1 MKRVKRVLALLAAFA
16 LVLAMAVPA
25 WAEEATYTINIKNSV
40 GTYEAYQIFKGDL
53 AGNVLSNIEWG
64 AGVTADGKAAFNGK
78 TAAEVAKTLE
88 GDETAA
94 KAFATEISKY
104 LDKDKVAGVG
114 TDKITGLSAGY
125 YLIKNRSVNP
135 TEAYTDFILQVV
147 KDVDITPKGQ
157 KPTIKK
163 QIKHNESGE
172 WGVVGDNQIG
182 DTVEFRTITT
192 VPNTT
197 GYTKYDYEIHDEMS
211 DGLTSNVKDVSGI
224 TIKIN
229 DNDNK
234 ELESSYYTVTVD
246 SEKPNKFFVKVD
258 ILQAIKDGKIAE
270 GNELYTYYTGVLNKD
285 AKVYDEG
292 NQQNGACLLYSTNPH
307 NEADLSKSPAVRVY
321 DWTFK
326 MNVQKVDGADKEKKL
341 KDAKFVLSKSG
352 TVELGTISEDGTPAE
367 TGNLIKLVYDS
378 ANKTYR
384 VATASDA
391 NTAENTTYVM
401 TAGDITI
408 KGLDDAV
415 EYYLY
420 ETKAPAGYNR
430 LTEPVKFKINATYNE
445 TGERYTAVSTTVGE
459 APAVTGLTVSV
470 ENNAGTTLPST
481 GGMGTTVFYVVGGG
495 LMAVAVVLLVTK
507 KRMENKR

>member
-1 MKRVKRVLALLAAFA
+1 MLALLAAFA

-25 WAEEATYTINIKNSV
+25 FADGATYKITIKNSV

-53 AGNVLSNIEWG
+53 KDKVLSNIEWG
-64 AGVTADGKAAFNGK
+64 AGVTADGKAAFDGK

-88 GDETAA
+88 GNETAA
-94 KAFATEISKY
+94 KTFATKISGY
-104 LDKDKVAGVG
+104 LGTVAGEG
-114 TDKITGLSAGY
+114 TNEITGLSAGY
-125 YLIKNRSVNP
+125 YLIKNKTVNEG
-135 TEAYTDFILQVV
+135 EAYTDFILEVV
-147 KDVDITPKGQ
+147 KDVEITPKGQ
-157 KPTIKK
+157 KPTLDK

-197 GYTKYDYEIHDEMS
+197 GYTNYDYTIYDEMS
-211 DGLTSNVKDVSGI
+211 TGLTSNVKDASGI
-224 TIKIN
+224 KIKIN
-229 DNDNK
+229 DGE
-234 ELESSYYTVTVD
+234 ELDSSYYTVTVD
-246 SEKPNKFFVKVD
+246 SANANKFSVTVN
-258 ILQAIKDGKIAE
+258 ILKAITDDKIEA
-270 GNELYTYYTGVLNKD
+270 GNNLYTYYTGVLNKD

-292 NQQNGACLLYSTNPH
+292 KQQNTAYLQYSNNPH
-307 NEADLSKSPAVRVY
+307 DNTTKGETPHVTVY

-326 MNVQKVDGADKEKKL
+326 MNVQKIDGADKEKEL
-341 KDAKFVLSKSG
+341 SGAKFVLSKNG
-352 TVELGTISEDGTPAE
+352 AVDLGTIDENGTPAKTE
-367 TGNLIKLVYDS
+367 NLIKLVYDS
-378 ANKTYR
+378 TNNTYR
-384 VATASDA
+384 IATASDA
-391 NTAENTTYVM
+391 NTTYVM
-401 TAGDITI
+401 TAGNITI
-408 KGLDDAV
+408 RGLDDAV
-415 EYYLY
+415 DYYLY

-445 TGERYTAVSTTVGE
+445 TGDTYTDVSTKVGE
-459 APAVTGLTVSV
+459 AEAVTGLKVRV

>member
-1 MKRVKRVLALLAAFA
+1 MALLAAFA

-25 WAEEATYTINIKNSV
+25 FADEVKYTINIKNSV

-64 AGVTADGKAAFNGK
+64 TGVTEAGKAAFGRV
-78 TAAEVAKTLE
+78 TAAEVAKTL
-88 GDETAA
+88 DNETAA
-94 KAFATEISKY
+94 KAFATKISGYLDTTAAVEGKTEIS
-104 LDKDKVAGVG
+104 
-114 TDKITGLSAGY
+114 GLSAGY
-125 YLIKNRSVNP
+125 YLIKNKTVNDGS
-135 TEAYTDFILQVV
+135 EAYTDFILQVV
-147 KDVDITPKGQ
+147 KNVEITPKGQ
-157 KPTIKK
+157 KPTLKK
-163 QIKHNESGE
+163 QIKHNDGE

-192 VPNTT
+192 VPITT
-197 GYTKYDYEIHDEMS
+197 GYTEYVYAIYDEMS
-211 DGLTSNVKDVSGI
+211 DGLTSNVKDASGI
-224 TIKIN
+224 TIKI
-229 DNDNK
+229 DDGE
-234 ELESSYYTVTVD
+234 ELGRDYYTVTVD
-246 SEKPNKFFVKVD
+246 SEDANKFSVTVD
-258 ILQAIKDGKIAE
+258 ILKAIKEGKIKE
-270 GNELYTYYTGVLNKD
+270 GDKLYTYYTGVLNKD

-292 NQQNGACLLYSTNPH
+292 NQQNTAFLLYSNNPH
-307 NEADLSKSPAVRVY
+307 DNKSSGKTPDATVY

-326 MNVQKVDGADKEKKL
+326 MNVQKVDGADKEKEL

-352 TVELGTISEDGTPAE
+352 TVNLGTIDENGTPAE
-367 TGNLIKLVYDS
+367 TENLIKLVYDS
-378 ANKTYR
+378 AKKTYR
-384 VATASDA
+384 VATASDK
-391 NTAENTTYVM
+391 NITYVM

-408 KGLDDAV
+408 KGLDDA
-415 EYYLY
+415 ENYYLY

-445 TGERYTAVSTTVGE
+445 TGDHYEAVSTKVGDAE
-459 APAVTGLTVSV
+459 AAVTGLKVSV

>member
-25 WAEEATYTINIKNSV
+25 LADEVKYTITINNSV

-64 AGVTADGKAAFNGK
+64 TGVTEAGKAAFGEM
-78 TAAEVAKTLE
+78 TAAEVAQTL
-88 GDETAA
+88 DNETAA
-94 KAFATEISKY
+94 KAFATKISGY
-104 LDKDKVAGVG
+104 LDTKAAVEG
-114 TDKITGLSAGY
+114 TTEITGLSAGY
-125 YLIKNRSVNP
+125 YLIKNKNKFVNSG
-135 TEAYTDFILQVV
+135 EAYTDFILEVV
-147 KDVDITPKGQ
+147 KNVDITPKGQ
-157 KPTIKK
+157 KPTLEK
-163 QIKHNESGE
+163 QIKHNDGE

-192 VPNTT
+192 VPITT
-197 GYTKYDYEIHDEMS
+197 GYTEYLYAICDEMS
-211 DGLTSNVKDVSGI
+211 AGLTSNVTGASGI

-229 DNDNK
+229 DEA
-234 ELESSYYTVTVD
+234 ELDSSYYTVTVD
-246 SEKPNKFFVKVD
+246 SENANKFSVKVD
-258 ILQAIKDGKIAE
+258 ILKAIKDGKIKE
-270 GNELYTYYTGVLNKD
+270 GDKLYTYYTGVLNKD
-285 AKVYDEG
+285 AQVYDEG
-292 NQQNGACLLYSTNPH
+292 KQQNTAFLQYSNNPH
-307 NEADLSKSPAVRVY
+307 DNTTSGKTPYEIVY

-326 MNVQKVDGADKEKKL
+326 MNVQKIDGADADKQLE
-341 KDAKFVLSKSG
+341 DAKFVLSKSG
-352 TVELGTISEDGTPAE
+352 TVGLGTIDENGTPAK
-367 TGNLIKLVYDS
+367 TDNLIKLVYDS
-378 ANKTYR
+378 ESSTYR
-384 VATASDA
+384 VATANDA
-391 NTAENTTYVM
+391 TTTYVM
-401 TAGDITI
+401 TAGNITI

-415 EYYLY
+415 DYYLY

-445 TGERYTAVSTTVGE
+445 TGDRCTAVSTKVGDK
-459 APAVTGLTVSV
+459 AAVTGLKVSV

>member
-25 WAEEATYTINIKNSV
+25 FADEVKYTITIKNSV

-64 AGVTADGKAAFNGK
+64 TGVKAEEVKAAFGGK
-78 TAAEVAKTLE
+78 TAAEVAKTL
-88 GDETAA
+88 GNETAA

-104 LDKDKVAGVG
+104 LGTAAGKG
-114 TDKITGLSAGY
+114 TDEITGLSAGY
-125 YLIKNRSVNP
+125 YLIKNESVNSN
-135 TEAYTDFILQVV
+135 EAYTDFILQVV
-147 KDVDITPKGQ
+147 NNVDITPKGQ
-157 KPTIKK
+157 KPTLEK
-163 QIKHNESGE
+163 QIKHNDGE

-192 VPNTT
+192 VPITT
-197 GYTKYDYEIHDEMS
+197 GYTEYLYAICDEMS
-211 DGLTSNVKDVSGI
+211 DGLTSNVTATSGI
-224 TIKIN
+224 TIKID

-234 ELESSYYTVTVD
+234 ELDSSYYTVTVD
-246 SEKPNKFFVKVD
+246 SENANKFSVKVD
-258 ILQAIKDGKIAE
+258 ILKAIKDGKIEE
-270 GNELYTYYTGVLNKD
+270 GDKLYTYYTGVLNKD
-285 AKVYDEG
+285 AQVYDEG
-292 NQQNGACLLYSTNPH
+292 KQQNTAFLQYSNNPH
-307 NEADLSKSPAVRVY
+307 DNTTSGKTPYEIVY

-326 MNVQKVDGADKEKKL
+326 MNVQKIDGADADKQLE
-341 KDAKFVLSKSG
+341 DAKFVLSKSG
-352 TVELGTISEDGTPAE
+352 TVDLGTIDENGTPAK
-367 TGNLIKLVYDS
+367 TADLIKLVYDS
-378 ANKTYR
+378 ENKTYR
-384 VATASDA
+384 VATASDI
-391 NTAENTTYVM
+391 NTTYVM
-401 TAGDITI
+401 TAGNITI

-415 EYYLY
+415 DYYLY

-430 LTEPVKFKINATYNE
+430 LTEPVKFKINATYDE
-445 TGERYTAVSTTVGE
+445 TGGRCTAVSTKIGDK
-459 APAVTGLTVSV
+459 AAVTGLKVSV

>member
-1 MKRVKRVLALLAAFA
+1 MALLAALA

-25 WAEEATYTINIKNSV
+25 WAEEATYTITINNSV

-64 AGVTADGKAAFNGK
+64 TGVTAEGKAAFGGK
-78 TAAEVAKTLE
+78 TAADVAKTLE
-88 GDETAA
+88 NNETAA

-104 LDKDKVAGVG
+104 LVDKDKVAGVG
-114 TDKITGLSAGY
+114 TTEISGLSAGY
-125 YLIKNRSVNP
+125 YLIKNRTVNDGS
-135 TEAYTDFILQVV
+135 EAYTDFILRVV
-147 KDVDITPKGQ
+147 KNVEITPKGQ
-157 KPTIKK
+157 KPTLKK
-163 QIKHNESGE
+163 QIKHNESGD

-192 VPNTT
+192 VPITT
-197 GYTKYDYEIHDEMS
+197 GYTEYVYAIHDDMS
-211 DGLTSNVKDVSGI
+211 VGLTSNVKDASGI

-229 DNDNK
+229 DGE
-234 ELESSYYTVTVD
+234 ELGRDYYTVTVD
-246 SEKPNKFFVKVD
+246 STNPNHFFVKVD
-258 ILQAIKDGKIAE
+258 ILKAIKEGKIEE
-270 GNELYTYYTGVLNKD
+270 GEELYTYYSGVLNKD

-292 NQQNGACLLYSTNPH
+292 NQKNTAFLLYSNNPH
-307 NEADLSKSPAVRVY
+307 NNSSSGKTPPATVY

-326 MNVQKVDGADKEKKL
+326 MNVQKVDGANPDNKL
-341 KDAKFVLSKSG
+341 ADAKFVLSKNG
-352 TVELGTISEDGTPAE
+352 TVDLGTINEDGTP
-367 TGNLIKLVYDS
+367 TKTDNLIKLVCDS
-378 ANKTYR
+378 ENKTYR
-384 VATASDA
+384 VATASD
-391 NTAENTTYVM
+391 ENTTYVM

-408 KGLDDAV
+408 KGLDDA

-430 LTEPVKFKINATYNE
+430 LTEPVKFRIYATYNSE
-445 TGERYTAVSTTVGE
+445 GNSCTDVSTKVGDAE
-459 APAVTGLTVSV
+459 AAVTGLKVSV

>member
-25 WAEEATYTINIKNSV
+25 FAEEAKYKITINNSV

-64 AGVTADGKAAFNGK
+64 AGVTADGRAAFDGK
-78 TAAEVAKTLE
+78 TAADVAKTLE
-88 GDETAA
+88 NNETAA
-94 KAFATEISKY
+94 KAFATKISQY
-104 LDKDKVAGVG
+104 LGTVAGEG
-114 TDKITGLSAGY
+114 TNEITGLSAGY
-125 YLIKNRSVNP
+125 YLIKNKSVNGN
-135 TEAYTDFILQVV
+135 EAYTDFILEVV
-147 KDVDITPKGQ
+147 KDVEITPKGQ
-157 KPTIKK
+157 KPTLEK
-163 QIKHNESGE
+163 QIKHNESGQ
-172 WGVVGDNQIG
+172 WGDVGDNQIG

-197 GYTKYDYEIHDEMS
+197 GYTKYDYTIYDEMS
-211 DGLTSNVKDVSGI
+211 TGLTSKVTGASGV

-229 DNDNK
+229 NGV

-246 SEKPNKFFVKVD
+246 SVDANKFSVKVD
-258 ILQAIKDGKIAE
+258 ILKAITDGKIEA
-270 GNELYTYYTGVLNKD
+270 GNSLYTYYTGVLNED

-292 NQQNGACLLYSTNPH
+292 NQKNTAYLQYSNNPH
-307 NEADLSKSPAVRVY
+307 DNTSKSETPKVTVY

-326 MNVQKVDGADKEKKL
+326 MNVQKIDGANHKDL
-341 KDAKFVLSKSG
+341 ADAKFVLSKSG
-352 TVELGTISEDGTPAE
+352 TADLGTIDENGTPAGTE
-367 TGNLIKLVYDS
+367 KLIKLVYDPTDS
-378 ANKTYR
+378 TYR

-391 NTAENTTYVM
+391 KTTYVM

-408 KGLDDAV
+408 KGLDDS
-415 EYYLY
+415 EDYYLY

-430 LTEPVKFKINATYNE
+430 LTEPVKFRISATYTSADSRPNVL
-445 TGERYTAVSTTVGE
+445 TKVGDG
-459 APAVTGLTVSV
+459 AAFTGLKVSV

>member
-25 WAEEATYTINIKNSV
+25 FADEVKYTITIKNSV

-64 AGVTADGKAAFNGK
+64 TGVKAEEVKAAFGGK
-78 TAAEVAKTLE
+78 TAAEVARTLE
-88 GDETAA
+88 DDETAAAA
-94 KAFATEISKY
+94 KAFATKISGY
-104 LDKDKVAGVG
+104 LDTTAAVEG

-125 YLIKNRSVNP
+125 YLIKNKSVNEG
-135 TEAYTDFILQVV
+135 EAYTDFILQVV
-147 KDVDITPKGQ
+147 KDVEITPKGQ
-157 KPTIKK
+157 KPTLDK
-163 QIKHNESGE
+163 QIKHNESGK

-197 GYTKYDYEIHDEMS
+197 GYTKYDYTIFDEMS
-211 DGLTSNVKDVSGI
+211 TGLTSSVTDASGI

-229 DNDNK
+229 DGE
-234 ELESSYYTVTVD
+234 ELDSRYYTVTVD
-246 SEKPNKFFVKVD
+246 STDANKFSVKVD
-258 ILQAIKDGKIAE
+258 ILKAITDGKIEA
-270 GNELYTYYTGVLNKD
+270 GNSLYTYYTGVLNKD

-292 NQQNGACLLYSTNPH
+292 NQKNTAYLQYSNNPH
-307 NEADLSKSPAVRVY
+307 DNTSQSETPKVTVY

-326 MNVQKVDGADKEKKL
+326 MNVQKVDGANADKEL
-341 KDAKFVLSKSG
+341 AGAKFVLSKNG
-352 TVELGTISEDGTPAE
+352 AVDLGAIDENGTPAKTE
-367 TGNLIKLVYDS
+367 NLIKLVYDS
-378 ANKTYR
+378 TDSTYR
-384 VATASDA
+384 VATANDA
-391 NTAENTTYVM
+391 TTTYVM
-401 TAGDITI
+401 TAGNITI
-408 KGLDDAV
+408 KGLDDA
-415 EYYLY
+415 EDYYLY

-430 LTEPVKFKINATYNE
+430 LTEPVKFRINAM
-445 TGERYTAVSTTVGE
+445 YTSADSRPDVLTKVGDKE
-459 APAVTGLTVSV
+459 AASGLKVSV

>member
-1 MKRVKRVLALLAAFA
+1 MKKVKRVLALLAALA

-25 WAEEATYTINIKNSV
+25 FADEVKYKITIKNSV

-64 AGVTADGKAAFNGK
+64 TGVTAEGKAAFGTM
-78 TAAEVAKTLE
+78 TAADVAKTLE
-88 GDETAA
+88 NNETAA
-94 KAFATEISKY
+94 KAFAAKISGY
-104 LDKDKVAGVG
+104 LGTAAGKG
-114 TDKITGLSAGY
+114 TDEITGLSAGY
-125 YLIKNRSVNP
+125 YLIKNESVNP
-135 TEAYTDFILQVV
+135 NEAYTDFILQVV
-147 KDVDITPKGQ
+147 NNVEITPKGQ
-157 KPTIKK
+157 KPTLDK
-163 QIKHNESGE
+163 QIRHNESGN

-211 DGLTSNVKDVSGI
+211 IGLTSKVTATSGI
-224 TIKIN
+224 TIKI
-229 DNDNK
+229 DDGE
-234 ELESSYYTVTVD
+234 ELGRDYYTVTVD
-246 SEKPNKFFVKVD
+246 STNANNFSVKVD
-258 ILQAIKDGKIAE
+258 ILKAIKEGKIEE
-270 GNELYTYYTGVLNKD
+270 GNSLYTYYTGVLNED
-285 AKVYDEG
+285 ANVYDKG
-292 NQQNGACLLYSTNPH
+292 NQQNTAYLQYSNNPH
-307 NEADLSKSPAVRVY
+307 DNTTKGETPHVTVY

-326 MNVQKVDGADKEKKL
+326 MNVQKIDGANHKDL
-341 KDAKFVLSKSG
+341 ADAKFVLSKFG
-352 TVELGTISEDGTPAE
+352 TADLGTIDENGTPAGTE
-367 TGNLIKLVYDS
+367 NLIKLVYDPTDS
-378 ANKTYR
+378 TYR

-391 NTAENTTYVM
+391 KTTYVM

-408 KGLDDAV
+408 KGLDDA
-415 EYYLY
+415 EDYYLY

-430 LTEPVKFKINATYNE
+430 LTEPVKFRINATY
-445 TGERYTAVSTTVGE
+445 TSADSRPDVLTKVGDK
-459 APAVTGLTVSV
+459 AAVTGLKVSV

>member
-1 MKRVKRVLALLAAFA
+1 MKKVKRVLALLAAFA

-25 WAEEATYTINIKNSV
+25 FADEATYKITIKNSV

-53 AGNVLSNIEWG
+53 EKNVLSNIEWG
-64 AGVTADGKAAFNGK
+64 TGVTEAGKAVFGEK

-88 GDETAA
+88 NNETAA
-94 KAFATEISKY
+94 KTFATKISGY
-104 LDKDKVAGVG
+104 LGTVAGEG
-114 TDKITGLSAGY
+114 TNEITGLSAGY
-125 YLIKNRSVNP
+125 YLIKNKTVNEG
-135 TEAYTDFILQVV
+135 EAYTDFILEVV
-147 KDVDITPKGQ
+147 KDVEITPKGQ
-157 KPTIKK
+157 KPTLDK
-163 QIKHNESGE
+163 QIKHNESGK

-197 GYTKYDYEIHDEMS
+197 GYTNYDYTIYDEMS
-211 DGLTSNVKDVSGI
+211 TGLTSNVTGASGV

-229 DNDNK
+229 DGV

-246 SEKPNKFFVKVD
+246 SADANKFSVKVD
-258 ILQAIKDGKIAE
+258 ILKAITDGKIEA
-270 GNELYTYYTGVLNKD
+270 GNSLYTYYTGVLNED

-292 NQQNGACLLYSTNPH
+292 KQQNTAYLQYSNNPH
-307 NEADLSKSPAVRVY
+307 DNTTKGETPHVTVY

-326 MNVQKVDGADKEKKL
+326 MNVQKVDGANHNEL

-352 TVELGTISEDGTPAE
+352 TVDLGTISEDGTPAE
-367 TGNLIKLVYDS
+367 TGNLIKLVYDP
-378 ANKTYR
+378 ADKTYR
-384 VATASDA
+384 VATASD
-391 NTAENTTYVM
+391 ENTTYVM
-401 TAGDITI
+401 TAGNITI
-408 KGLDDAV
+408 KGLDDAWD
-415 EYYLY
+415 YYLY

-430 LTEPVKFKINATYNE
+430 LTEPVKFKINATY
-445 TGERYTAVSTTVGE
+445 TSADSR
-459 APAVTGLTVSV
+459 PAVLTKVGDAAEAATGLKVSV

>member
-25 WAEEATYTINIKNSV
+25 FADEVKYTITIKNSV

-64 AGVTADGKAAFNGK
+64 TGVKAEEVKAAFGGK
-78 TAAEVAKTLE
+78 TAAEVARTLE
-88 GDETAA
+88 DDETAAAA
-94 KAFATEISKY
+94 KAFATKISGY
-104 LDKDKVAGVG
+104 LDTTAAVEG

-125 YLIKNRSVNP
+125 YLIKNKSVNEG
-135 TEAYTDFILQVV
+135 EAYTDFILQVV
-147 KDVDITPKGQ
+147 KDVEITPKGQ
-157 KPTIKK
+157 KPTLDK
-163 QIKHNESGE
+163 QIKHNESGK

-197 GYTKYDYEIHDEMS
+197 GYTKYDYTIFDEMS
-211 DGLTSNVKDVSGI
+211 TGLTSSVTDASGI

-229 DNDNK
+229 DGE
-234 ELESSYYTVTVD
+234 ELDSRYYTVTVD
-246 SEKPNKFFVKVD
+246 STDANKFSVKVD
-258 ILQAIKDGKIAE
+258 ILKAITDGKIEA
-270 GNELYTYYTGVLNKD
+270 GNSLYTYYTGVLNKD

-292 NQQNGACLLYSTNPH
+292 NQKNTAYLQYSNNPH
-307 NEADLSKSPAVRVY
+307 DNTSQSETPKVTVY

-326 MNVQKVDGADKEKKL
+326 MNVQKVDGANADKEL
-341 KDAKFVLSKSG
+341 AGAKFVLSKNG
-352 TVELGTISEDGTPAE
+352 AVDLGAIDENGTPAKTE
-367 TGNLIKLVYDS
+367 NLIKLVYDS
-378 ANKTYR
+378 TDSTYR
-384 VATASDA
+384 VATANDA
-391 NTAENTTYVM
+391 TTTYVM
-401 TAGDITI
+401 TAGNITI
-408 KGLDDAV
+408 KGLDDA
-415 EYYLY
+415 EDYYLY

-430 LTEPVKFKINATYNE
+430 LTEPVKFRINATY
-445 TGERYTAVSTTVGE
+445 TSADSRPDVLTKVGDKE
-459 APAVTGLTVSV
+459 AASGLKVSV

>member
-25 WAEEATYTINIKNSV
+25 FAEEAKYTITIKNSV

-53 AGNVLSNIEWG
+53 EKNVLSNIEWG
-64 AGVTADGKAAFNGK
+64 TGVTEAGKNAFEGK
-78 TAAEVAKTLE
+78 TAAQVAKTLE
-88 GDETAA
+88 NNETAA
-94 KAFATEISKY
+94 KVFATEISKY
-104 LDKDKVAGVG
+104 LGTVAGEG
-114 TDKITGLSAGY
+114 TDEITGLSAGY
-125 YLIKNRSVNP
+125 YLIKNESVNGN
-135 TEAYTDFILQVV
+135 EAYTDFILEVV
-147 KDVDITPKGQ
+147 KDVEITPKGQ
-157 KPTIKK
+157 KPTLDK
-163 QIKHNESGE
+163 QIKHNESGQ
-172 WGVVGDNQIG
+172 WGDVGDNQIG

-197 GYTKYDYEIHDEMS
+197 GYTKYDYTIYDEMS
-211 DGLTSNVKDVSGI
+211 TGLTSNVKDVSGV

-229 DNDNK
+229 NGV

-246 SEKPNKFFVKVD
+246 SANANKFSVKVD
-258 ILQAIKDGKIAE
+258 ILKAITDGKIEA
-270 GNELYTYYTGVLNKD
+270 GNSLYTYYTGVLNKD

-292 NQQNGACLLYSTNPH
+292 KQQNTAYLQYSNNPH
-307 NEADLSKSPAVRVY
+307 DNTSKSETPKVTVY

-326 MNVQKVDGADKEKKL
+326 MNVQKVDGANADKEL
-341 KDAKFVLSKSG
+341 AGAKFVLSKNG
-352 TVELGTISEDGTPAE
+352 AVGLGAIDENGTPAE

-378 ANKTYR
+378 TDSTYR
-384 VATASDA
+384 VATANDA
-391 NTAENTTYVM
+391 TTTYVM
-401 TAGDITI
+401 TAGNITI
-408 KGLDDAV
+408 KGLDDA
-415 EYYLY
+415 EDYYLY

-430 LTEPVKFKINATYNE
+430 LTEPVKFRINATY
-445 TGERYTAVSTTVGE
+445 TSADSCPDVLTKVGDAAE
-459 APAVTGLTVSV
+459 AATGLKVRV

>member
-1 MKRVKRVLALLAAFA
+1 MALLAAFA

-25 WAEEATYTINIKNSV
+25 LADEVKYTITINNSV

-64 AGVTADGKAAFNGK
+64 TGVKAEVKNAFDGK
-78 TAAEVAKTLE
+78 TAAEVARTLE
-88 GDETAA
+88 DDETAAAA
-94 KAFATEISKY
+94 KAFATKISGY
-104 LDKDKVAGVG
+104 LDTTAAVEG

-125 YLIKNRSVNP
+125 YLIKNKSVNEG
-135 TEAYTDFILQVV
+135 EAYTDFILQVV
-147 KDVDITPKGQ
+147 KDVEITPKGQ
-157 KPTIKK
+157 KPTLDK
-163 QIKHNESGE
+163 QIKHNESGQ

-197 GYTKYDYEIHDEMS
+197 GYTKYDYTIFDEMS
-211 DGLTSNVKDVSGI
+211 TGLTSNVTDASGI

-229 DNDNK
+229 DGEELDN
-234 ELESSYYTVTVD
+234 SYYTVTVN
-246 SEKPNKFFVKVD
+246 SANANKFSVKVD
-258 ILQAIKDGKIAE
+258 ILKAITDGKIEA
-270 GNELYTYYTGVLNKD
+270 GNSLYTYYTGVLNKD

-292 NQQNGACLLYSTNPH
+292 NQKNTAYLQYSNNPH
-307 NEADLSKSPAVRVY
+307 DNTSQSETPKVTVY

-326 MNVQKVDGADKEKKL
+326 MNVQKVDGANADKEL
-341 KDAKFVLSKSG
+341 AGAKFVLSKNG
-352 TVELGTISEDGTPAE
+352 AVDLGAIDENGTPAKTE
-367 TGNLIKLVYDS
+367 NLIKLVYDS
-378 ANKTYR
+378 TDSTYR
-384 VATASDA
+384 VATANDA
-391 NTAENTTYVM
+391 TTTYVM
-401 TAGDITI
+401 TAGNITI
-408 KGLDDAV
+408 KGLDDA
-415 EYYLY
+415 EDYYLY

-430 LTEPVKFKINATYNE
+430 LTEPVKFRINATY
-445 TGERYTAVSTTVGE
+445 TSADSRPDVLTKVGDKE
-459 APAVTGLTVSV
+459 AASGLKVSV